1 MRSAFNSSSASACC
15 ISPLNNN
22 IWRYTLGGA
31 ELTFLT
37 NYDDENRGDAFGPS
51 VSPDGAEIVFN
62 YAPTGDA
69 AAELQIM
76 DSDGGNV
83 RSLGGNGLHPDWG
96 IPGQISQPTLT
107 PTPTGTSQPTP
118 TPTATGAPQ
127 PTLTPTPVPTLEPA
141 EVTDAIYLPVVQR

>member
-37 NYDDENRGDAFGPS
+37 NYDDENRRDAFGPS
-51 VSPDGAEIVFN
+51 VSPDGAEIIFN

-69 AAELQIM
+69 AALIRQKEHPLT
-76 DSDGGNV
+76 DVSCV
-83 RSLGGNGLHPDWG
+83 RRG
-96 IPGQISQPTLT
+96 PG
-107 PTPTGTSQPTP
+107 
-118 TPTATGAPQ
+118 AAM
-127 PTLTPTPVPTLEPA
+127 
-141 EVTDAIYLPVVQR
+141 RR